1 MDIKKSIIFNLRWH
15 RRIGLSVFVVMIFL
29 AITGFSLNHS
39 PGLNLSKINL
49 TSDWLLS
56 WYGVA
61 PQKTEGFP
69 LADNWVYGT
78 GTGELYFDNQP
89 LGYCPPPLAAVAAT
103 EQMNLALCN
112 GALLLLTK
120 QGQLLETFSQVQ
132 GLPASS
138 NRLVTLDQQVVIVSG
153 TGAWEFDLDSL
164 AIKALTDLS
173 ALEQASSI
181 EPSPLPS
188 AFGNKASLE
197 GISLETL
204 IIDLHSGRFFGS
216 AGVLFVDLVGLLI
229 CILSITGLRAWVNHQ
244 RLRKQ

>member
-29 AITGFSLNHS
+29 AITGFALNHS

-49 TSDWLLS
+49 NSDWLLS

-61 PQKTEGFP
+61 PQKAEGYRVE
-69 LADNWVYGT
+69 DNWVYGT
-78 GTGELYFDNQP
+78 GTEELYFNDQP

-103 EQMNLALCN
+103 EQLTLALCN
-112 GALLLLTK
+112 GSLLLLTK
-120 QGQLLETFSQVQ
+120 QGQLLETFNQVQ

-138 NRLVTLDQQVVIVSG
+138 NHIATLGPQVMIVG
-153 TGAWEFDLDSL
+153 DDGAWAFDVDSL
-164 AIKALTDLS
+164 ALKALNDLS
-173 ALEQASSI
+173 VLERASAI
-181 EPSPLPS
+181 APSPLPS
-188 AFGNKASLE
+188 VFGDEDNRE

-204 IIDLHSGRFFGS
+204 IVDLHSGRFFGS

-229 CILSITGLRAWVNHQ
+229 CILSITGLSAWVNHQ